1 LALLP
6 EIFILDLAN
15 NQIASIPESLGNL
28 GNLEVCFLLRASHA
42 LETGQEHMIQYRLS
56 DSMLLLVVVVW
67 WWFGCGLVVIAG
79 VEFGRQPNHSDTR
92 ELWQPLEAAD
102 TISAR

>member
-42 LETGQEHMIQYRLS
+42 LETGQEHMIQYRL
-56 DSMLLLVVVVW
+56 
-67 WWFGCGLVVIAG
+67 
-79 VEFGRQPNHSDTR
+79 
-92 ELWQPLEAAD
+92 
-102 TISAR
+102 